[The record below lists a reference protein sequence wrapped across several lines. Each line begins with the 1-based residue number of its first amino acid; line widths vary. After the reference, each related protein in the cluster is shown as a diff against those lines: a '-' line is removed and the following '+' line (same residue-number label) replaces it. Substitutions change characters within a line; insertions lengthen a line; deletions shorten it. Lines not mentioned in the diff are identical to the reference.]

1 MRWGLTCS
9 LLLRV
14 CILCLSVS
22 HLKVVEW
29 YLVGGELGGEEGDA
43 DDDEEEAVQARTH
56 DEERRPAKKERG
68 RIKESEESAKVCC
81 GMPEFTRGKIKLESV
96 Q

>member
-1 MRWGLTCS
+1 M
-9 LLLRV
+9 
-14 CILCLSVS
+14 
-22 HLKVVEW
+22 EW

-68 RIKESEESAKVCC
+68 RIKESVNAKVLLLHFKCAAVC
-81 GMPEFTRGKIKLESV
+81 QNLLCNAKTGQIQIRIRSV
-96 Q
+96 TSCLAS

>member
-1 MRWGLTCS
+1 MFAFS
-9 LLLRV
+9 V
-14 CILCLSVS
+14 SVS

-56 DEERRPAKKERG
+56 DEQRRPAKEQ
-68 RIKESEESAKVCC
+68 
-81 GMPEFTRGKIKLESV
+81 RGKIEECDRAAVLWSGLPEFDSEMRLLIA
-96 Q
+96 

>member
-1 MRWGLTCS
+1 M
-9 LLLRV
+9 
-14 CILCLSVS
+14 
-22 HLKVVEW
+22 EW

-43 DDDEEEAVQARTH
+43 DDDQKEAVQARTH

-68 RIKESEESAKVCC
+68 RMKESENANCCC